1 MATLQFSCFSPD
13 IKMIA
18 ITPSITS
25 LGDNI
30 QAGKEA
36 QFLSFLK
43 SGNKPFPKGPV
54 SNVSSVPFTIVSKDH
69 TLASSQTQ
77 EMNTLCV
84 YSLNCEAGS
93 SSQEVSGEGS
103 NSGRHTPERV
113 SHICLLKYVTFFFFF
128 QNSIQ
133 MAFELHTED
142 LHEAFPNPDQ
152 VKVFSLD
159 SYDSFVQSSLLDLSV
174 LLCFVM

>member
-113 SHICLLKYVTFFFFF
+113 SHICLLKYITFFFFSKTPYKWHL
-128 QNSIQ
+128 NCIQ
-133 MAFELHTED
+133 KTFMKL
-142 LHEAFPNPDQ
+142 FPI
-152 VKVFSLD
+152 LTR
-159 SYDSFVQSSLLDLSV
+159 
-174 LLCFVM
+174 